1 MTKESPVLAT
11 RLASVPNV
19 GAPRRQ
25 RLSPAVRASL
35 GRILTLGW
43 PIIALLLL
51 WELVAVLNG
60 YTDLLLPR
68 PLSVAAHIF
77 NKPQTFAEPTLIT
90 LALAVPGTVL
100 GLGVG
105 SGLAILVWYSSILDG
120 LITPTTSVLQAI
132 PVVAMLPVIG
142 RLVGYNEIT
151 IIVIVMLLSF
161 FPTFVLVLGRLRQ
174 ANGSSEDVFRVFGA
188 SRRSTLFRLLLPQA
202 VPGLLAAIRMT
213 APFSIGA
220 VILAQYLLSIGGLGQ
235 LITDSIVRS
244 DTVTVWAIACITSV
258 VSIIVFALTKRL
270 EDHVS
275 VRFK

>member
-1 MTKESPVLAT
+1 MSKVLTVPGRVLT
-11 RLASVPNV
+11 R
-19 GAPRRQ
+19 
-25 RLSPAVRASL
+25 
-35 GRILTLGW
+35 GW
-43 PIIALLLL
+43 PIIVLLLA
-51 WELVAVLNG
+51 WDLVAVVNG

-68 PLSVAAHIF
+68 PLSVASYVF
-77 NKPQTFAEPTLIT
+77 NNVAKFAEPTLT
-90 LALAVPGTVL
+90 TVALAVPGTVL
-100 GLGVG
+100 GLTVG
-105 SGLAILVWYSSILDG
+105 CILAILVWYSSVLDG
-120 LITPTTSVLQAI
+120 LITPTTSILQAV

-142 RLVGYNEIT
+142 RLVGYNEFT
-151 IIVIVMLLSF
+151 IIVIVMLLTF

-188 SRRSTLFRLLLPQA
+188 SRWTTLLRLLLPQA

-244 DTVTVWAIACITSV
+244 DTVTVWAIACITSI

-270 EDHVS
+270 EDRVAL
-275 VRFK
+275 RFK